1 VDLAST
7 RHAEHLPCG
16 AEVAELVEQVAAGL
30 GDQRTD
36 HQATCPHCSA
46 LLPELDRLWA
56 PIGEFTREQVTP
68 PPGLVT
74 AVIRQVRRLVAA
86 AWLSLRTSSRGTTRV
101 ARWVV
106 AQIAG
111 LAARQVPGVHQVL
124 SHVAD
129 IDTASQ
135 PAPAA
140 HNRQPRDAADVG
152 AGRTAIHLDL
162 VTQYGESIPA
172 IAQAVRH
179 TVTKRIQD
187 LTGLEVTEVDI
198 TIGDIASGPRR
209 R

>member
-1 VDLAST
+1 VDLAAT
-7 RHAEHLPCG
+7 RRAEYLPCG
-16 AEVAELVEQVAAGL
+16 AEVAELVEQVAAGR
-30 GDQRTD
+30 GAQRTE

-56 PIGEFTREQVTP
+56 PIGEFTREQVAP

-74 AVIRQVRRLVAA
+74 AVMRQVRRLVAA

-106 AQIAG
+106 ARIAS

-124 SHVAD
+124 AHVAD
-129 IDTASQ
+129 IDTARQ
-135 PAPAA
+135 PAPAR
-140 HNRQPRDAADVG
+140 HNRQPRDAADMG

-187 LTGLEVTEVDI
+187 LTGLEVTEVNITVGDI
-198 TIGDIASGPRR
+198 TPEPQPR
-209 R
+209 

>member
-7 RHAEHLPCG
+7 RRAEHLPCG
-16 AEVAELVEQVAAGL
+16 AEVAELVEQVAAGR
-30 GDQRTD
+30 GDQRSE
-36 HQATCPHCSA
+36 HQVTCPHCSA

-56 PIGEFTREQVTP
+56 PIGEFTREQVAP

-74 AVIRQVRRLVAA
+74 AVMRQVRRLVAA
-86 AWLSLRTSSRGTTRV
+86 AWLGLRTSSRGTTRV

-106 AQIAG
+106 ARIAG

-124 SHVAD
+124 AHVAD
-129 IDTASQ
+129 IDTASHR
-135 PAPAA
+135 APAGR
-140 HNRQPRDAADVG
+140 NRLHRDVADTG

-179 TVTKRIQD
+179 TVAKRIQD
-187 LTGLEVTEVDI
+187 LTGLEVTEVNITVGDI
-198 TIGDIASGPRR
+198 TPEPQPR
-209 R
+209 

>member
-1 VDLAST
+1 MDLAGT
-7 RHAEHLPCG
+7 RRAEHLPCG
-16 AEVAELVEQVAAGL
+16 AEVSELIEQVAAGG
-30 GDQRTD
+30 GDQRSD
-36 HQATCPHCSA
+36 HQVTCPHCSA
-46 LLPELDRLWA
+46 LLPELERVWA

-74 AVIRQVRRLVAA
+74 VVMSQVRRLVTAV
-86 AWLSLRTSSRGTTRV
+86 WLSLRTSSRGTTRV

-106 AQIAG
+106 GRIAS

-135 PAPAA
+135 PVPAG
-140 HNRQPRDAADVG
+140 HTRQPGDAGDVG

-179 TVTKRIQD
+179 TVAKRIQD
-187 LTGLEVTEVDI
+187 LTGLEVTEVNITVGDI
-198 TIGDIASGPRR
+198 TPERQPR
-209 R
+209 

>member
-1 VDLAST
+1 VDLAAT
-7 RHAEHLPCG
+7 RGAEHLPCG
-16 AEVAELVEQVAAGL
+16 AEVAELVEQVAAGR
-30 GDQRTD
+30 GAQRTE

-74 AVIRQVRRLVAA
+74 AVMRQVRRLVAA
-86 AWLSLRTSSRGTTRV
+86 AWLSLRRDS
-101 ARWVV
+101 
-106 AQIAG
+106 
-111 LAARQVPGVHQVL
+111 
-124 SHVAD
+124 AD
-129 IDTASQ
+129 I
-135 PAPAA
+135 
-140 HNRQPRDAADVG
+140 G

-187 LTGLEVTEVDI
+187 LTGLKVTEINI
-198 TIGDIASGPRR
+198 TIDDIVFKPPRR
-209 R
+209 

>member
-7 RHAEHLPCG
+7 RRAEHLPCG
-16 AEVAELVEQVAAGL
+16 VEVAELVEQVAAGR
-30 GDQRTD
+30 GDQRSD

-74 AVIRQVRRLVAA
+74 VVMRQVRRLVAA

-106 AQIAG
+106 ARIAG

-135 PAPAA
+135 PAPAG
-140 HNRQPRDAADVG
+140 HNRQRRDAADVG

-187 LTGLEVTEVDI
+187 LTGLEVTEVNI
-198 TIGDIASGPRR
+198 TIDDIASKPPRR
-209 R
+209 

>member
-1 VDLAST
+1 MDLAST
-7 RHAEHLPCG
+7 RRADHLPCG
-16 AEVAELVEQVAAGL
+16 AEVAELIEQVTAGR

-74 AVIRQVRRLVAA
+74 AVMRQVRRLVTA
-86 AWLSLRTSSRGTTRV
+86 AWLGLRTSSRGTTQV

-106 AQIAG
+106 ARIAG

-124 SHVAD
+124 AHVAD

-135 PAPAA
+135 RAPAGR
-140 HNRQPRDAADVG
+140 NRLRRDVADVG
-152 AGRTAIHLDL
+152 AGRTAIRLDL

-187 LTGLEVTEVDI
+187 LTGLEVTEVNITVGDI
-198 TIGDIASGPRR
+198 TPEPQPR
-209 R
+209 

>member
-1 VDLAST
+1 MDLAST
-7 RHAEHLPCG
+7 RRAEHLPCG
-16 AEVAELVEQVAAGL
+16 AEVADLIEQVTAGR

-68 PPGLVT
+68 PSGLVT
-74 AVIRQVRRLVAA
+74 AVMRQVRRLVAA

-106 AQIAG
+106 ARIAG

-124 SHVAD
+124 AHVAD

-135 PAPAA
+135 PTPAG
-140 HNRQPRDAADVG
+140 HSRQRRDAADVG
-152 AGRTAIHLDL
+152 AGRTAIHLAL

-187 LTGLEVTEVDI
+187 LTGLEVTEVNI
-198 TIGDIASGPRR
+198 TIDDIASGPRR

>member
-1 VDLAST
+1 MDVAST
-7 RHAEHLPCG
+7 RRAEHLPCG
-16 AEVAELVEQVAAGL
+16 AEVAELVEQVAAGR
-30 GDQRTD
+30 GDQRSE
-36 HQATCPHCSA
+36 HQVTCPHCSA

-56 PIGEFTREQVTP
+56 PIGEFTREQVAP

-74 AVIRQVRRLVAA
+74 AVMRQVRRLVAA
-86 AWLSLRTSSRGTTRV
+86 AWLGLRTSSRGTTRV

-106 AQIAG
+106 ARIAG

-124 SHVAD
+124 AHVAD

-135 PAPAA
+135 RAPAGR
-140 HNRQPRDAADVG
+140 NRRHRDVADVG

-179 TVTKRIQD
+179 TVAKRIQD
-187 LTGLEVTEVDI
+187 LTGLEVAEVNITVGDI
-198 TIGDIASGPRR
+198 TPEPQPR
-209 R
+209 

>member
-1 VDLAST
+1 VDVAST
-7 RHAEHLPCG
+7 RRAEHLPCG
-16 AEVAELVEQVAAGL
+16 AEVAELVEQVAAGR
-30 GDQRTD
+30 GDQRSE
-36 HQATCPHCSA
+36 HQVTCPHCSA

-56 PIGEFTREQVTP
+56 PIGEFTREQVAP

-74 AVIRQVRRLVAA
+74 AVMRQVRRLVAA
-86 AWLSLRTSSRGTTRV
+86 AWLGLRTSSRGTTRV

-106 AQIAG
+106 ARIAG

-124 SHVAD
+124 AHVAE

-135 PAPAA
+135 RAPAGR
-140 HNRQPRDAADVG
+140 NRRHRDVADVG

-179 TVTKRIQD
+179 TVAKRIQD
-187 LTGLEVTEVDI
+187 LTGLEVAEVNITVGDI
-198 TIGDIASGPRR
+198 TPEPQPR
-209 R
+209 

>member
-1 VDLAST
+1 VDVAST
-7 RHAEHLPCG
+7 RRAEHLPCG
-16 AEVAELVEQVAAGL
+16 AEVAELVEQVAAGR
-30 GDQRTD
+30 GDQRSE
-36 HQATCPHCSA
+36 HQVTCPHCSA

-56 PIGEFTREQVTP
+56 PIGEFTREQVAP

-74 AVIRQVRRLVAA
+74 AVMRQVRRLVAA
-86 AWLSLRTSSRGTTRV
+86 AWLGLRTSSRGTTRV

-106 AQIAG
+106 ARIAG

-124 SHVAD
+124 AHVAD

-135 PAPAA
+135 RAPAGR
-140 HNRQPRDAADVG
+140 NRRHRDVADVG

-179 TVTKRIQD
+179 TVAKRIQD
-187 LTGLEVTEVDI
+187 LTGLEVAEVNITVGDI
-198 TIGDIASGPRR
+198 TPEPQPR
-209 R
+209 

>member
-7 RHAEHLPCG
+7 RRAEHLPCG
-16 AEVAELVEQVAAGL
+16 AEVAELVEQVATGR
-30 GDQRTD
+30 GNERTD
-36 HQATCPHCSA
+36 HQVTCPHCST

-56 PIGEFTREQVTP
+56 PVGEFTREQVTP

-74 AVIRQVRRLVAA
+74 AVMRQVRRLVAA
-86 AWLSLRTSSRGTTRV
+86 AWLSLRTRSRGTTRV

-106 AQIAG
+106 ARIAG

-135 PAPAA
+135 PAPAG
-140 HNRQPRDAADVG
+140 HNR
-152 AGRTAIHLDL
+152 RTAIHLDL

-172 IAQAVRH
+172 IAEAVRH
-179 TVTKRIQD
+179 TVTRRIQD
-187 LTGLEVTEVDI
+187 LTGLEVTEVNI
-198 TIGDIASGPRR
+198 TIDDIASGPRR

>member
-1 VDLAST
+1 MDLAST
-7 RHAEHLPCG
+7 RRAEHLPCG
-16 AEVAELVEQVAAGL
+16 AEVAELVEQVAAGR
-30 GDQRTD
+30 GEQRSD

-74 AVIRQVRRLVAA
+74 AVMRQVRRLVAA
-86 AWLSLRTSSRGTTRV
+86 AWLSLRTSSRGTTQV

-106 AQIAG
+106 ARIAG

-135 PAPAA
+135 PAPAG
-140 HNRQPRDAADVG
+140 HNRQPRDAAD

-187 LTGLEVTEVDI
+187 LTGLEVTEVNI
-198 TIGDIASGPRR
+198 TIDDIVSKPPRR
-209 R
+209 

>member
-1 VDLAST
+1 MDVAST
-7 RHAEHLPCG
+7 RRAEHLPCG
-16 AEVAELVEQVAAGL
+16 AEVAELVEQVAAGR
-30 GDQRTD
+30 GDQRSE
-36 HQATCPHCSA
+36 HQVTCPHCSA

-56 PIGEFTREQVTP
+56 PIGEFTREQVAP

-86 AWLSLRTSSRGTTRV
+86 AWLGLRTSSRGTTRV

-106 AQIAG
+106 ARIAG

-124 SHVAD
+124 AHVAD

-135 PAPAA
+135 RAPAGR
-140 HNRQPRDAADVG
+140 NRRHRDVADVG

-179 TVTKRIQD
+179 TVAKRIQD
-187 LTGLEVTEVDI
+187 LTGLEVAEVNITVGDI
-198 TIGDIASGPRR
+198 TPEPQPR
-209 R
+209 

>member
-1 VDLAST
+1 VDVAST
-7 RHAEHLPCG
+7 RRAEHLPCG
-16 AEVAELVEQVAAGL
+16 AEVAELVEQVAAGR
-30 GDQRTD
+30 GDQRSE
-36 HQATCPHCSA
+36 HQVTCPHCSA

-56 PIGEFTREQVTP
+56 PIGEFTREQVAP

-86 AWLSLRTSSRGTTRV
+86 AWLGLRTSSRGTTRV

-106 AQIAG
+106 ARIAG

-124 SHVAD
+124 AHVAD

-135 PAPAA
+135 RAPAGR
-140 HNRQPRDAADVG
+140 NRRHRDVADVG

-179 TVTKRIQD
+179 TVAKRIQD
-187 LTGLEVTEVDI
+187 LTGLEVAEVNITVGDI
-198 TIGDIASGPRR
+198 TPEPQPR
-209 R
+209 

>member
-1 VDLAST
+1 MDLATT
-7 RHAEHLPCG
+7 RRAERLPCG
-16 AEVAELVEQVAAGL
+16 SEVAELIEQVAAGR
-30 GDQRTD
+30 GAQRSD

-56 PIGEFTREQVTP
+56 PIGEFTREQVAP

-74 AVIRQVRRLVAA
+74 AIMGQVRRLVAA
-86 AWLSLRTSSRGTTRV
+86 AWLSLRTNARGTTRV

-106 AQIAG
+106 AKIAG

-124 SHVAD
+124 AHVAD
-129 IDTASQ
+129 IETASQ
-135 PAPAA
+135 PTASG
-140 HNRQPRDAADVG
+140 HTRQRRDAADVG
-152 AGRTAIHLDL
+152 AGRTAIHLEL

-172 IAQAVRH
+172 TAQAVRH

-187 LTGLEVTEVDI
+187 LTGLEVTEVNI
-198 TIGDIASGPRR
+198 TIDDIASGPRR

>member
-7 RHAEHLPCG
+7 RRAEHLPCG
-16 AEVAELVEQVAAGL
+16 AEVAELVEQVAIGR
-30 GDQRTD
+30 GEQRSE

-74 AVIRQVRRLVAA
+74 AVMRQVRRLVTA
-86 AWLSLRTSSRGTTRV
+86 AWLGLRTSSRGTTRV

-106 AQIAG
+106 ARIAG

-129 IDTASQ
+129 IDTASHR
-135 PAPAA
+135 APAGR
-140 HNRQPRDAADVG
+140 NRLHRDVADVG
-152 AGRTAIHLDL
+152 AGHTAIHLDL

-179 TVTKRIQD
+179 TVAKRIQD
-187 LTGLEVTEVDI
+187 LTGLEVTEVNITVGDI
-198 TIGDIASGPRR
+198 TPEPQPR
-209 R
+209 

>member
-1 VDLAST
+1 VDLAT
-7 RHAEHLPCG
+7 TGRAEHLPCG
-16 AEVAELVEQVAAGL
+16 AEVAELVEQVAAGR
-30 GDQRTD
+30 GDQRSD
-36 HQATCPHCSA
+36 HQVTCPHCSA

-74 AVIRQVRRLVAA
+74 AVMRQVRRLVAA
-86 AWLSLRTSSRGTTRV
+86 AWLGLRTSSRGSTRV

-106 AQIAG
+106 ARIAG

-129 IDTASQ
+129 IDTARQ
-135 PAPAA
+135 PAPAGR
-140 HNRQPRDAADVG
+140 NRQGRDAADVG

-179 TVTKRIQD
+179 IVTKRIQD
-187 LTGLEVTEVDI
+187 LTGLEVTEVNITVDDI
-198 TIGDIASGPRR
+198 TPEPQPR
-209 R
+209 

>member
-1 VDLAST
+1 MDLAT
-7 RHAEHLPCG
+7 ARKAERLPCG
-16 AEVAELVEQVAAGL
+16 AEVAELVEQVATGR
-30 GDQRTD
+30 GDQRSD
-36 HQATCPHCSA
+36 HQVTCPHCST

-56 PIGEFTREQVTP
+56 PMRELTREQVTP
-68 PPGLVT
+68 PPGLVA
-74 AVIRQVRRLVAA
+74 AVMRQVRRLVAA
-86 AWLSLRTSSRGTTRV
+86 AWLGLRTGARGTTRV

-106 AQIAG
+106 ARIAG

-124 SHVAD
+124 AHVAD

-135 PAPAA
+135 PAPAG
-140 HNRQPRDAADVG
+140 HTRQPRDAADVG

-187 LTGLEVTEVDI
+187 LTGLEVTEVNI
-198 TIGDIASGPRR
+198 TIDDIASKPSRR
-209 R
+209 